1 VSSNFSKITLQ
12 HGNQRNWRKRVKKI
26 KMSRIIV
33 KNLPKNIS
41 EQKIQKLFGD
51 KGVITDVQ
59 LKFKDG
65 KFRQFGFVG
74 FKDEESAGEAVKYFN
89 GTYIGSSKISVE
101 PCASL
106 GDGAKPKSWS
116 KYAKDSEA
124 FKKKNKELEE
134 EVEEVPVEVKPEKKK
149 KKKSEKIEEIL
160 GDHKNDPMFQEFLKS
175 HAKDKLLWENDI
187 AKDAVVETKPD
198 IQKESI
204 PIENDE
210 EKIADAK
217 ISDKDYMKQLMGEE
231 VEETEPVKKENYVK
245 LYTIKIRNIP
255 KKSKRGDLIKFFRPL
270 KAHSVRIPPKSNYAY
285 IGFKLESELKRAL
298 NKDKSFL
305 KGKQVLVFDFTDQQ
319 NDQPHK
325 KEDQR
330 KNPRWEEQEVQL
342 EGNEDICETGKLF
355 FRNLAYTVTE
365 EDLQSL
371 FEKFGPVA
379 ELNLPVDSF
388 TRKIKV
394 GFLKLILILTIFN

>member
-1 VSSNFSKITLQ
+1 
-12 HGNQRNWRKRVKKI
+12 
-26 KMSRIIV
+26 MSRIIV

-41 EQKIQKLFGD
+41 EQRIQKLFGD
-51 KGVITDVQ
+51 KGVITDIQ

-74 FKDEESAGEAVKYFN
+74 FKDETSAEEVVNYFN
-89 GTYIGSSKISVE
+89 GTYIGSSKITVE

-124 FKKKNKELEE
+124 YKKKNNEE
-134 EVEEVPVEVKPEKKK
+134 IVEVPVEVKPEKKK
-149 KKKSEKIEEIL
+149 KKKAEKIDDIL
-160 GDHKNDPMFQEFLKS
+160 GDHKDDPMFQEFLKS
-175 HAKDKLLWENDI
+175 HAKDKLLWENDV
-187 AKDAVVETKPD
+187 AKDAVKPEE
-198 IQKESI
+198 IKEDLKV
-204 PIENDE
+204 DE
-210 EKIADAK
+210 INTKIADTK

-231 VEETEPVKKENYVK
+231 IDVKEPVKSENYVK

-305 KGKQVLVFDFTDQQ
+305 KGKQVHVFDFTDQQ
-319 NDQPHK
+319 GDQPHK
-325 KEDQR
+325 KDENK
-330 KNPRWEEQEVQL
+330 KNPRWEEQEIQM
-342 EGNEDICETGKLF
+342 EGSEDICETGKLF

-365 EDLQSL
+365 EDLTAA

-394 GFLKLILILTIFN
+394 RKSLKKKLQKLQVLFFRDLEL

>member
-1 VSSNFSKITLQ
+1 
-12 HGNQRNWRKRVKKI
+12 
-26 KMSRIIV
+26 MSRIIV

-41 EQKIQKLFGD
+41 EQRINKLFGD

-65 KFRQFGFVG
+65 KFRQFAFVG
-74 FKDEESAGEAVKYFN
+74 FKEEESASDAVKYFN
-89 GTYIGSSKISVE
+89 GTYIGSSKIIVE
-101 PCASL
+101 PCAGL
-106 GDGAKPKSWS
+106 GDDTKPKSWS

-124 FKKKNKELEE
+124 FKKKNKE
-134 EVEEVPVEVKPEKKK
+134 VEEKIEEIPVEVKKPEKK
-149 KKKSEKIEEIL
+149 KKKSEKIDEIL
-160 GDHKNDPMFQEFLKS
+160 GDHKDDPMFQEFLKS

-187 AKDAVVETKPD
+187 AKDSNVVKESKSEV
-198 IQKESI
+198 QKESI
-204 PIENDE
+204 PVEND
-210 EKIADAK
+210 KIADAK

-231 VEETEPVKKENYVK
+231 VDLSESVKKENYVK

-285 IGFKLESELKRAL
+285 VGFKLESELKRAL

-305 KGKQVLVFDFTDQQ
+305 KGKQVHVFDFTDQQ
-319 NDQPHK
+319 SDQPHK
-325 KEDQR
+325 KEEQR
-330 KNPRWEEQEVQL
+330 KNPRWEEQETQI
-342 EGNEDICETGKLF
+342 EGNEEICETGKLF

-365 EDLQSL
+365 EDLQKL

-394 GFLKLILILTIFN
+394 RNFNFSRIFH